1 MRPVNIAI
9 SCVLAPITNTLLY
22 LGFMTI
28 FFQDYMIQAYNYTGK
43 TGLVFLGW
51 LLALVGVNAILE
63 AASCL
68 IIGSAITNVLW
79 KITNK
84 GK

>member
-1 MRPVNIAI
+1 
-9 SCVLAPITNTLLY
+9 
-22 LGFMTI
+22 
-28 FFQDYMIQAYNYTGK
+28 MIQAYNYTGK

>member
-1 MRPVNIAI
+1 ME
-9 SCVLAPITNTLLY
+9 
-22 LGFMTI
+22 
-28 FFQDYMIQAYNYTGK
+28 AYSYTGK
-43 TGLVFLGW
+43 TGIFFLGW

-68 IIGSAITNVLW
+68 IIGSAIANVLW